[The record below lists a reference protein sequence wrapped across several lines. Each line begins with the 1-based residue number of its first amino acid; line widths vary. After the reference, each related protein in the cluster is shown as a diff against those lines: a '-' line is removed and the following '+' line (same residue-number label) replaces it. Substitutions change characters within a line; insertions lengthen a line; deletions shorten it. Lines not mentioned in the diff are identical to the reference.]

1 MSMITVNSPKGKTI
15 HTDSCPVL
23 RQILEDDGIPWFEA
37 LKKPV
42 TVSEKAF
49 REIDDLISLS
59 L

>member
-1 MSMITVNSPKGKTI
+1 MSMITINSPNGQTI
-15 HTDSCPVL
+15 YTDSCPVL
-23 RQILEDDGIPWFEA
+23 QQIIEDDGVPWFEA

-49 REIDDLISLS
+49 REIDALISLS